1 MFPFKTLEEK
11 YRNIPDDVR
20 KAISSTEVNKK
31 LKSIVDKYKLQFDEG
46 EELTKEIGY
55 VMLGLKSPDYFVRNI
70 QNATDLSQEKAK
82 EIVKE
87 VNEIIFKD
95 IKESLREIHDKRNFV
110 EDEKIEDLNEE
121 IQEKMRDEL
130 MQEIETPKIIEKK
143 VLPENENSENILPNP
158 EQTPVNKIVT
168 DIIKK
173 PKQELQK
180 TVVVSKDKKEVPKQ
194 KPIQT
199 EKQAPVVVNKEES
212 TKSNKESEQN
222 QSKKYIMDPY
232 REPLE

>member
-1 MFPFKTLEEK
+1 MFPFETLEEK
-11 YRNIPDDVR
+11 YQNIPNDVR
-20 KAISSTEVNKK
+20 EAISSTEVSEK

-70 QNATDLSQEKAK
+70 QNATNLNQEQAK
-82 EIVKE
+82 EIVKD
-87 VNEIIFKD
+87 VNEMIFKN

-130 MQEIETPKIIEKK
+130 MQEIETPKIKK
-143 VLPENENSENILPNP
+143 ILLENKDSENILPNS
-158 EQTPVNKIVT
+158 EQTPTNTVTT

-173 PKQELQK
+173 PEQELQK
-180 TVVVSKDKKEVPKQ
+180 TVIVSKNKKEISEQ
-194 KPIQT
+194 TPIQT
-199 EKQAPVVVNKEES
+199 NKLESTITNKEEL
-212 TKSNKESEQN
+212 TKLNKENEQN

>member
-1 MFPFKTLEEK
+1 MFPFETLEEK
-11 YRNIPDDVR
+11 YQNIPNDVR
-20 KAISSTEVNKK
+20 EAISSTEVSEK

-70 QNATDLSQEKAK
+70 QNATNLNQEQAK
-82 EIVKE
+82 EIVKD
-87 VNEIIFKD
+87 VNEMIFKN

-130 MQEIETPKIIEKK
+130 MQEIETPKTKK
-143 VLPENENSENILPNP
+143 ILLENENSEDILPNP
-158 EQTPVNKIVT
+158 EQTQINTITT
-168 DIIKK
+168 DIIEK
-173 PKQELQK
+173 PEQELQK
-180 TVVVSKDKKEVPKQ
+180 TVIISKDKKEVSEQ
-194 KPIQT
+194 TSIQT
-199 EKQAPVVVNKEES
+199 DKQESTTTNKEELI
-212 TKSNKESEQN
+212 KSNKENEQN

>member
-11 YRNIPDDVR
+11 YRSIPDDVR
-20 KAISSTEVNKK
+20 KAISSTEVSEK

-70 QNATDLSQEKAK
+70 QNATNLNQGQAK
-82 EIVKE
+82 KIVKD
-87 VNEIIFKD
+87 VNEMIFKN

-130 MQEIETPKIIEKK
+130 MQEIEAPKTKK
-143 VLPENENSENILPNP
+143 VFLENEGSENILPNS
-158 EQTPVNKIVT
+158 EQTPPNTITT
-168 DIIKK
+168 DIIEK

-180 TVVVSKDKKEVPKQ
+180 TIIISENKKEISKQ
-194 KPIQT
+194 TPIQT
-199 EKQAPVVVNKEES
+199 NKQESATTNKEES
-212 TKSNKESEQN
+212 IKSNKENEQN